1 MTAVLKYMKK
11 FRPYLTDKSVSD
23 IKTSRLIRF
32 GEIITVYSENHTLH
46 ENTLCGQNTEIF
58 NIKECRIYSNLGV
71 YKSRVT
77 KFWTMAPNI
86 CGYSVWNL
94 LHVNLLSPRIL
105 EDSKFLKHFW
115 APSATTLPSRV
126 NKYRRT
132 PTSAGNTFQ
141 DLPRLHETADNTER
155 GFRVTYINTVKLFD
169 KLRTVRHYQ
178 H

>member
-77 KFWTMAPNI
+77 KF
-86 CGYSVWNL
+86 
-94 LHVNLLSPRIL
+94 
-105 EDSKFLKHFW
+105 
-115 APSATTLPSRV
+115 
-126 NKYRRT
+126 
-132 PTSAGNTFQ
+132 
-141 DLPRLHETADNTER
+141 
-155 GFRVTYINTVKLFD
+155 
-169 KLRTVRHYQ
+169 
-178 H
+178 